1 MHVHS
6 LPLQYGT
13 LSIMSHF
20 QMDQSEIKPANAA
33 QIKHSASS
41 QNVYI
46 KVDLLTIVHDK
57 NSQLLER
64 STKLFWPSNY

>member
-1 MHVHS
+1 
-6 LPLQYGT
+6 
-13 LSIMSHF
+13 
-20 QMDQSEIKPANAA
+20 MDQSEIKPANAA
-33 QIKHSASS
+33 QIKHSVSS